1 MARAKKD
8 LGQNFLVDSVVIN
21 KILNLINP
29 KEKENFLEIG
39 PGKGALTEIISS
51 KVKTLDGIEIDKD
64 LIPKLRSLA
73 LLQNNL
79 FIHELNILKVSLKNF
94 SRNEYKYRVIGN
106 LPYNL
111 STQIML
117 WSFQNSNGIK
127 DIHYMFQKEF
137 GERLVSKPGKKSYGR
152 ILIFM

>member
-21 KILNLINP
+21 NILNLINP
-29 KEKENFLEIG
+29 KEEENFLEIG

-51 KVKTLDGIEIDKD
+51 RVKTLDGIEIDKD

-94 SRNEYKYRVIGN
+94 SHNVCKYRVIGN

-117 WSFQNSNGIK
+117 WSFQNSNEIK
-127 DIHYMFQKEF
+127 DIKID
-137 GERLVSKPGKKSYGR
+137 RTVS
-152 ILIFM
+152 LT